1 MAGRIYLIHH
11 AESVHNVTHDF
22 SIHDPPLSSPVGVSQ
37 AENLGKI
44 YPDHERVAII
54 VSSPLRRTIQTALVA
69 FPQTLDKRY
78 YDEGKG
84 GVVGGAELVLW
95 PDVQECSAL
104 PCDTGSDTSI
114 LSAEFPN
121 SDFSTLSPGWNV
133 KEGKY
138 NAEEARAAK
147 VRKYLYKRLKQLS
160 EEEGERKDIVVV
172 THGVFMK
179 HLSGD
184 PTIDLP
190 KAGWKRFRFA
200 KLSRVDAGDVV
211 LETDE

>member
-1 MAGRIYLIHH
+1 LLPDIQ
-11 AESVHNVTHDF
+11 ES
-22 SIHDPPLSSPVGVSQ
+22 
-37 AENLGKI
+37 
-44 YPDHERVAII
+44 
-54 VSSPLRRTIQTALVA
+54 
-69 FPQTLDKRY
+69 
-78 YDEGKG
+78 
-84 GVVGGAELVLW
+84 
-95 PDVQECSAL
+95 SAL

-121 SDFSTLSPGWNV
+121 LDFSTLSPGRNV

-138 NAEEARAAK
+138 NVEESVVRARAAK
-147 VRKYLYKRLKQLS
+147 VREYLYKRLKQLS

-190 KAGWKRFRFA
+190 KAGWKRFQFA